1 MKNYPY
7 QKIKGLLIS
16 TVCGV
21 LSFAANFVIISQTA
35 ALPDPLWMAL
45 MVLIPILIAVCLMKR
60 YTEVHPRHIWVGL
73 PAQYLLFFIF
83 SKQVS
88 AELGISLVKGAGGF
102 EYVFFATVLPL
113 VVTFAQFLSLTVLK
127 RKRRQVTSTGRKH

>member
-1 MKNYPY
+1 M
-7 QKIKGLLIS
+7 KIKGLLIS

-21 LSFAANFVIISQTA
+21 FSFVANFVVISQTA

-45 MVLIPILIAVCLMKR
+45 MLLIPILIAVCLIKWSA
-60 YTEVHPRHIWVGL
+60 EVHPRYIWAGL

-88 AELGISLVKGAGGF
+88 AELGIDLVKGTGGF
-102 EYVFFATVLPL
+102 EYVFFAAIWPL
-113 VVTFAQFLSLTVLK
+113 VVTFAQFLSLILLCWNRK
-127 RKRRQVTSTGRKH
+127 RK